1 MKLTRR
7 SAATNLLGMTA
18 VGTMLSAPLYSRD
31 DGAADKSGK
40 SSGTRHCL
48 AVYYP
53 WQADA
58 KFDYDYYRDKH
69 LKLLADLY
77 GKSVGKMQVH
87 KGLRKG
93 DGSPP
98 AFVTALTV
106 EILSMEAYEAA
117 SKEHVAKLI
126 ADVPNFTNIKPT
138 AQIEEI
144 LD

>member
-1 MKLTRR
+1 MKFTRR
-7 SAATNLLGMTA
+7 TAATNLLGMTSLGA
-18 VGTMLSAPLYSRD
+18 LFSAPLSA
-31 DGAADKSGK
+31 GDKSAK
-40 SSGTRHCL
+40 SSSARQCL

-69 LKLLADLY
+69 LKMLADLY
-77 GKSVGKMQVH
+77 GKSVGKMQVR

-106 EILSMEAYEAA
+106 EIKSMEAFEAA
-117 SKEHVAKLI
+117 GKEHRPKLI
-126 ADVPNFTNIKPT
+126 ADLANFTNIIPV
-138 AQIEEI
+138 AQIEEV
-144 LD
+144 L

>member
-1 MKLTRR
+1 MKITRR
-7 SAATNLLGMTA
+7 SATTNLLGMTA
-18 VGTMLSAPLYSRD
+18 LGAAVSAPLS
-31 DGAADKSGK
+31 AADKSAK
-40 SSGTRHCL
+40 TSGARNCL

-69 LKLLADLY
+69 LKMLAELY
-77 GKSVGKMQVH
+77 GKSVSKMQVR

-93 DGSPP
+93 DGSSPV
-98 AFVTALTV
+98 FVTALTV
-106 EILSMEAYEAA
+106 EIRSMEAYEAA
-117 SKEHVAKLI
+117 SKEHLPKLRADI
-126 ADVPNFTNIKPT
+126 ANFTNIVPV

>member
-1 MKLTRR
+1 MGYTRR
-7 SAATNLLGMTA
+7 FATQLFGGMTTLA
-18 VGTMLSAPLYSRD
+18 ALLAAPLS
-31 DGAADKSGK
+31 AADKTAKASGA
-40 SSGTRHCL
+40 RHCL

-58 KFDYDYYRDKH
+58 KFDYDYYRHKH
-69 LKLLADLY
+69 LKMLGELY
-77 GKSVGKMQVH
+77 GKSVGKMQVR

-93 DGSPP
+93 DGSSP

-126 ADVPNFTNIKPT
+126 ADVANFTNIKPV
-138 AQIEEI
+138 AEIEE
-144 LD
+144 LVD

>member
-1 MKLTRR
+1 MKITRR
-7 SAATNLLGMTA
+7 SATTHLLGMTA
-18 VGTMLSAPLYSRD
+18 LGAAVSAPLS
-31 DGAADKSGK
+31 AADKSAK
-40 SSGTRHCL
+40 TSGARNCL

-69 LKLLADLY
+69 LKMLAELY
-77 GKSVGKMQVH
+77 GKSVGKMQVR

-93 DGSPP
+93 DGSYPV
-98 AFVTALTV
+98 FVTALTV
-106 EILSMEAYEAA
+106 EIRSMEAYEAA
-117 SKEHVAKLI
+117 SKEHLPKLRADI
-126 ADVPNFTNIKPT
+126 ANFTNIVPV